1 MAEAAIL
8 GMIQHLESSY
18 PGRRELESRTKELRG
33 MLDFLSDLKMEE
45 RRRPKYLMA
54 DLLELAQDVADSRYI
69 IGYWF
74 GTYQNEIKLTK
85 MRIINFGAE
94 CKNEKKKKTNKKKKK
109 KKKKNEVVVGLEK
122 DVRKLIDKVL
132 LNDLCTDDTWII
144 KGMTG
149 IGKTTLA
156 RQVYNHKE
164 VVGWFEHRAWVSITS
179 DKSNKEILVDLIQQ
193 MMVGSEE
200 LIERDFL
207 LEEKDNRSLQKMLGQ
222 HLKGKRYLMVFDNMP
237 KGKNLRYIL
246 RHIDDI
252 DKDHQDCGSRK
263 LWTSRFSTNIDD
275 CIHNMKALGSDKS
288 WQLFLKTIDKFT
300 SDEHK
305 FTKEL
310 ERKGREML
318 KKCGG
323 LPMAIIDVARQKA
336 KQRLSGIEWEQLF
349 DSIDLS
355 ESLEKLEPMYD
366 ELDEDIKACFLHMSF
381 FKENAIMREEKL
393 EQIWAAS
400 GLDALTTLED
410 RYIGEEGTCYV
421 LLTESIVK
429 AVNETP
435 HQREVKRCRMNP
447 LLHMLSIKKAEEE
460 IGLEIWNSN
469 QKSQPSQNPRHRVI
483 HCGREKFNHSTN
495 QDTKQLIS
503 LIFHGGGGYLED
515 VTPSYWE
522 SFELLKILDLEDF
535 GVKTMSE
542 SIGTLIELRYLGLR
556 NNYLTRIPRS
566 LGDLENLEVL
576 DIDLNFMVE
585 VPDIIGEMGSLRNL
599 HMSDVIF
606 QHRLEIDTLEN
617 LETLT
622 NISIYD
628 WAYEV
633 SGLETLNHLVKL
645 GIEDVDENLDVGKL
659 FASLAKLRSLQHLI
673 LRGSRFRSMPCL
685 DEISVLYLL
694 ERLRLD
700 GRLDRL
706 PSASNFPGCIRHL
719 ILANTCLEEDPMP
732 VLEKLSRL
740 RRLKLRNAFT
750 GREMVIRDKGFPCLR
765 FLIIN
770 ELWNL
775 RNIQVGR
782 HAMPILGQLEI
793 NNCPHLETVP
803 EEIASMTAFEEFKI
817 VTTKHIAAKIRASG
831 LPSNIVEVDI
841 VP

>member
-8 GMIQHLESSY
+8 GMIQHLEGSY
-18 PGRRELESRTKELRG
+18 AKCYNFEYRIKELRG
-33 MLDFLSDLKMEE
+33 VLDFLSDLKMEE

-54 DLLELAQDVADSRYI
+54 DLVELAQDVADSRNIRFYPR
-69 IGYWF
+69 
-74 GTYQNEIKLTK
+74 EIKMTK
-85 MRIINFGAE
+85 MRIINFRADD
-94 CKNEKKKKTNKKKKK
+94 KNDKKKKKKNKQKKKKK
-109 KKKKNEVVVGLEK
+109 KKKEEVVVGLEK
-122 DVRKLIDKVL
+122 DVRKLIDGVL

-156 RQVYNHKE
+156 RQVYNHKD
-164 VVGWFEHRAWVSITS
+164 VVGWFEHRGWVSITS
-179 DKSNKEILVDLIQQ
+179 DKSYKEILVDLIQQ
-193 MMVGSEE
+193 MMVDSEE
-200 LIERDFL
+200 LIDRDYL
-207 LEEKDNRSLQKMLGQ
+207 LEEKDNRSLRKMLRQ
-222 HLKGKRYLMVFDNMP
+222 HLEGKRFLMVFDNMP
-237 KGKNLRYIL
+237 KGMDLRDIL
-246 RHIDDI
+246 RHRDD
-252 DKDHQDCGSRK
+252 DEYHEDWGSRK
-263 LWTSRFSTNIDD
+263 LWTSRFTTNIDD
-275 CIHNMKALGSDKS
+275 CIHNMKALDSDKS
-288 WQLFLKTIDKFT
+288 WQLFLKTIDKFI

-310 ERKGREML
+310 ERKGKEML

-323 LPMAIIDVARQKA
+323 LPLAIIDVARQKA
-336 KQRLSGIEWEQLF
+336 KQRLLGIEWEELF

-355 ESLEKLEPMYD
+355 ESLKKLEPMYD
-366 ELDEDIKACFLHMSF
+366 ELDEDIKACFLHMSL

-421 LLTESIVK
+421 LLTESIIK

-447 LLHMLSIKKAEEE
+447 LLHMLSVQKAEEE
-460 IGLEIWNSN
+460 IGLEILNSN
-469 QKSQPSQNPRHRVI
+469 GNSKPSQNPRHRVI

-495 QDTKQLIS
+495 HDSKQLIS

-515 VTPSYWE
+515 VSPSYWE

-542 SIGTLIELRYLGLR
+542 SIGTLTELRYLGLR

-566 LGDLENLEVL
+566 LGDLEKLEVL

-585 VPDIIGEMGSLRNL
+585 VSEIIGEMGSLRNL

-606 QHRLEIDTLEN
+606 RHPLKIDTLEN

-622 NISIYD
+622 NISIYN
-628 WAYEV
+628 WTYEV

-673 LRGSRFRSMPCL
+673 LKGSRFRSMPCL
-685 DEISVLYLL
+685 DEIGVLYLL
-694 ERLRLD
+694 PRLRLD

-706 PSASNFPGCIRHL
+706 PSASNFPRCIHHL
-719 ILANTCLEEDPMP
+719 ILANTCLEDDPMP
-732 VLEKLSRL
+732 ILEKLSRL
-740 RRLKLRNAFT
+740 RLLKLRNAFT
-750 GREMVIRDKGFPCLR
+750 GREMVIQDQGFPCLR

-775 RNIQVGR
+775 RNIQVGWD
-782 HAMPILGQLEI
+782 AMSILGLLEI
-793 NNCPHLETVP
+793 NNCPHLETIP
-803 EEIASMTAFEEFKI
+803 EEIGSMKHFEEFKM
-817 VTTKHIAAKIRASG
+817 VTTKHIATKVRASS
-831 LPSNIVEVDI
+831 LPSNIVELDI